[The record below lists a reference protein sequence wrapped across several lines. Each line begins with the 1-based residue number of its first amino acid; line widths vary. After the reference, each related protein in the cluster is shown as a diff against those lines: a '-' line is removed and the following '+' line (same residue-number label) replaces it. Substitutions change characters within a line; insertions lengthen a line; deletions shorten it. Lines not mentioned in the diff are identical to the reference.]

1 MNDHKYNQP
10 EKKQYLSEPYWKC
23 WGSTNKY
30 QESWG
35 NNHAG
40 SVGSIIGKKGNKVWQ
55 LQTKNNV
62 SITKTKQAEYNQ
74 KLTIERSIP
83 NIQTTIDEIKQTT
96 QCKCSK
102 ACAFGLILNL
112 TMDILTS

>member
-1 MNDHKYNQP
+1 MTINTINQ
-10 EKKQYLSEPYWKC
+10 KKNNICQNLTENVEDRQTDNTK
-23 WGSTNKY
+23 
-30 QESWG
+30 
-35 NNHAG
+35 NHAG

-55 LQTKNNV
+55 LQTKNNL